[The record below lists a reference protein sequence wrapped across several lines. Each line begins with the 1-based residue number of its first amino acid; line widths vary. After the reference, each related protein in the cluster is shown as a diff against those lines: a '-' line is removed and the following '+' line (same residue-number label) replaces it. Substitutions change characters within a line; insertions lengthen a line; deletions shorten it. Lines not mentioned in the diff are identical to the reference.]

1 MELVVVSVGRRS
13 GYRRMEMELLRS
25 EGWPARMQHGGCV
38 AVQLLLLLLLLL
50 LLMMMLLMLGMD
62 GVRRGRMSRQGRRRR
77 MEIVETVADSWKRTG
92 KREQKK

>member
-1 MELVVVSVGRRS
+1 
-13 GYRRMEMELLRS
+13 MEMELLRS

-38 AVQLLLLLLLLL
+38 AVQLLLLLLL

-92 KREQKK
+92 KREQQKK